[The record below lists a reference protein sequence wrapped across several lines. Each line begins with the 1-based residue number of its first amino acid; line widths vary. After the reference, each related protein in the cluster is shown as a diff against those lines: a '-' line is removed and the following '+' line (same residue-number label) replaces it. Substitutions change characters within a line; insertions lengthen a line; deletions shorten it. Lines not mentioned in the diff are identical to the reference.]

1 MLLSLR
7 SIAALFILGAVVSFG
22 VIGTYF
28 LGTTGHN
35 FNQNMNIINAIY
47 FTIITLSTVGYG
59 DIVPI
64 TPIAKMFVVTLIVF
78 GMGAFL
84 TALTSISSDLASKRI
99 LSLTSR
105 LATIEGEILKDHIL
119 LIGSGTV
126 NLAMIED
133 LKKSKRK
140 YVMII
145 NDITIAEKLSEEGY
159 KVSAINLLS
168 EKEIQKFNPEKA
180 SKIIVDIR
188 DPSDTIYITLILAKI
203 AKDIPTIVIAHT
215 EDLEMRLESIK
226 TIKDIKIINPSKLV
240 ARNLIEQNI

>member
-7 SIAALFILGAVVSFG
+7 SIASLLILGAVVAFG

-28 LGTTGHN
+28 LGNTGHN
-35 FNQNMNIINAIY
+35 FNENINLINAIY

-59 DIVPI
+59 DIVPL

-105 LATIEGEILKDHIL
+105 LATIEGEMLRGHIL

-126 NLAMIED
+126 NMAMIED
-133 LKKSKRK
+133 LKKSKSK
-140 YVMII
+140 YIMII
-145 NDITIAEKLSEEGY
+145 NDITTAEKLSEDGY

-168 EKEIQKFNPEKA
+168 EKEIEKFNPEKA
-180 SKIIVDIR
+180 KKIIIDVK

-215 EDLEMRLESIK
+215 EDLEMRLESVR
-226 TIKDIKIINPSKLV
+226 TIKDITIINPSKLV
-240 ARNLIEQNI
+240 AKNLIQQNI

>member
-7 SIAALFILGAVVSFG
+7 SIASLLILGAVVAFG

-35 FNQNMNIINAIY
+35 FNENMNLINAIY

-59 DIVPI
+59 DIIPL

-105 LATIEGEILKDHIL
+105 LATIEGEMLRGHIL

-126 NLAMIED
+126 NMAMIED
-133 LKKSKRK
+133 LKKSKSK
-140 YVMII
+140 YIMII
-145 NDITIAEKLSEEGY
+145 NDITTAEKLSEDGY

-168 EKEIQKFNPEKA
+168 EK
-180 SKIIVDIR
+180 
-188 DPSDTIYITLILAKI
+188 
-203 AKDIPTIVIAHT
+203 
-215 EDLEMRLESIK
+215 DL
-226 TIKDIKIINPSKLV
+226 
-240 ARNLIEQNI
+240 